1 MARHK
6 TNLLYAR
13 AYKNRLKR
21 KEASILSSE
30 QEMKAGFV
38 VMTQEQCNS
47 HPSGRVILLP
57 SKRVGPHTVVTA
69 VLTYLVIKTTHK
81 VVYCLS
87 SVDL

>member
-13 AYKNRLKR
+13 AYKNRSKK

-30 QEMKAGFV
+30 QEMKAGLVFIA
-38 VMTQEQCNS
+38 QEQSNS

-57 SKRVGPHTVVTA
+57 SKRVEADEVRLPRPC
-69 VLTYLVIKTTHK
+69 
-81 VVYCLS
+81 CLFS
-87 SVDL
+87 FSCSEGVFFLQC